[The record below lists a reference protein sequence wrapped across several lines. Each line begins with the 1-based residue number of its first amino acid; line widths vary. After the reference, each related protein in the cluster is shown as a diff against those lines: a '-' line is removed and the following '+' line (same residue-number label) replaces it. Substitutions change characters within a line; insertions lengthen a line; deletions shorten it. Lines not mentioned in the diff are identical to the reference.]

1 MEPPTLRPG
10 SCREKGGRRMAEDRL
25 SAEDEDALARRLL
38 RMDIAIAI
46 AAGILSLGLFYLA
59 PYPA

>member
-1 MEPPTLRPG
+1 
-10 SCREKGGRRMAEDRL
+10 MAEDRL

-59 PYPA
+59 LYPA